1 MKCKLNFNDFP
12 EFFVWIVLIES
23 KWNVNNVSSPI
34 LPESF
39 KVLIESKWNVNY
51 EDIVY
56 FAASLRV
63 LIESKWN
70 VNLPARSRY
79 SIPAMF

>member
-1 MKCKLNFNDFP
+1 MCFNRIKVKCKLLCLAFDG
-12 EFFVWIVLIES
+12 
-23 KWNVNNVSSPI
+23 VSMS
-34 LPESF
+34 
-39 KVLIESKWNVNY
+39 VLIESKWNVNY